1 MQPEYSIRINPLTN
15 NILFNARISKVPDNK
30 INLLI
35 NPDGLHLDSLEH
47 NRAYLLDIKYPKNAI
62 VDDTRVR
69 VSYNGTNLSVR
80 IPVLK
85 YDGMEEDETKGYRGL
100 VRRVPL
106 EESEGSQQAEGS
118 DQNAP
123 DEDGENSEEGEGGLK
138 KPRKVVSS
146 IRARDKIL
154 AKNTPIPE
162 PYVARIPLK
171 HRPST
176 KRPDLHPVIA
186 FQKQEKYVTNQDE
199 LLRIARKVARVEEAK
214 YSASLDRKKKDEAML
229 AQHMEAREQRKEMKK
244 TRSKLVVERAKA
256 RLAMGDKK
264 TKSGKRVLQRQSKL

>member
-1 MQPEYSIRINPLTN
+1 MQPEHSIRINPLTN
-15 NILFNARISKVPDNK
+15 NILFNARISKVPDKK

-62 VDDTRVR
+62 VDDTRAR

-80 IPVLK
+80 VPVLK

-106 EESEGSQQAEGS
+106 EESDSSHQTDHASQLIVG
-118 DQNAP
+118 DD
-123 DEDGENSEEGEGGLK
+123 DETSEEGGLK
-138 KPRKVVSS
+138 EPRKTVSS
-146 IRARDKIL
+146 VRARDKIL
-154 AKNTPIPE
+154 AKNTPVSE

-186 FQKQEKYVTNQDE
+186 FQKQEKYVTSQDE
-199 LLRIARKVARVEEAK
+199 LLRLARKVAHVEEAK
-214 YSASLDRKKKDEAML
+214 YSARLEKKKKDEAML
-229 AQHMEAREQRKEMKK
+229 TQHMEAREQRKAMKK
-244 TRSKLVVERAKA
+244 SKSRLVVERAKA

-264 TKSGKRVLQRQSKL
+264 TRSGKRALQRQSKV

>member
-1 MQPEYSIRINPLTN
+1 MQPEHSIRINPLTN
-15 NILFNARISKVPDNK
+15 NIVFNARISKVPDSK

-62 VDDTRVR
+62 VDDTRAR

-80 IPVLK
+80 VPVLK
-85 YDGMEEDETKGYRGL
+85 YDGMEKDETRGYRGL

-106 EESEGSQQAEGS
+106 EESEGSAPAEQPDQMTAEG
-118 DQNAP
+118 
-123 DEDGENSEEGEGGLK
+123 DGDPEEGDLK
-138 KPRKVVSS
+138 EPRKVVSS
-146 IRARDKIL
+146 VLARDKIL
-154 AKNTPIPE
+154 AKNTPVSE
-162 PYVARIPLK
+162 PYVVRIPLK

-214 YSASLDRKKKDEAML
+214 YSASLEKKRKDEAML
-229 AQHMEAREQRKEMKK
+229 TQHMEAREQRKEMKK
-244 TRSKLVVERAKA
+244 SKSRLVVERAKA

-264 TKSGKRVLQRQSKL
+264 TKSGKRILQRQSKL

>member
-1 MQPEYSIRINPLTN
+1 MQPEHSIRINPLTN
-15 NILFNARISKVPDNK
+15 NIIFNARISKVPDNK
-30 INLLI
+30 ISLHI

-47 NRAYLLDIKYPKNAI
+47 NRAYLLDIKYPKNAV
-62 VDDTRVR
+62 VDDTRAR

-80 IPVLK
+80 VPILK

-100 VRRVPL
+100 VRRAPL
-106 EESEGSQQAEGS
+106 EESNSSQHGEPS
-118 DQNAP
+118 DRYSG
-123 DEDGENSEEGEGGLK
+123 DGDIDNSEDGGLK
-138 KPRKVVSS
+138 SPRKTVSS

-154 AKNTPIPE
+154 AKNTPISE
-162 PYVARIPLK
+162 PYIARIPLK

-214 YSASLDRKKKDEAML
+214 YSASLERKKKDEAML

-244 TRSKLVVERAKA
+244 SKSKLVIERAKA